1 MPQVIWTPKTTLQN
15 KYVIQSTLAG
25 GGFGRTYLAKNTT
38 LDRLVVIKTL
48 NETQQDKPNF
58 EDIQNKFIQE
68 AEILAQLQHPHIVQ
82 IYDMFQENGLEA
94 IVMEYITGENLE
106 VYADEY
112 HGYIPESE
120 GLQYINQ
127 IGQALEYVHRNGLLH
142 RDVKPNNILLRE
154 DTQQAIL
161 IDFGLAREFQPASTK
176 SMTGMY
182 TEGYAPIEQYESAK
196 RQLITRIDVANL
208 KPGHYTDVYA
218 LGATL
223 YYLLTK
229 RPPLPSY
236 TLADSGYP
244 LTPPQQFNNRISAR
258 LNAAILQAMEILP
271 QNRPQSIGE
280 LLGLLNQPVV
290 NIPRNS
296 QTIGKTPPVEIPIPI
311 EIPKLEIPIPVK
323 PKFQSFTEIIE
334 SKDKGILSI
343 FTDSKQVPLEM
354 IAILGG
360 TFLMGSPADDKEA
373 WDSEKPQHQVTVP
386 S

>member
-1 MPQVIWTPKTTLQN
+1 
-15 KYVIQSTLAG
+15 
-25 GGFGRTYLAKNTT
+25 
-38 LDRLVVIKTL
+38 
-48 NETQQDKPNF
+48 
-58 EDIQNKFIQE
+58 
-68 AEILAQLQHPHIVQ
+68 
-82 IYDMFQENGLEA
+82 
-94 IVMEYITGENLE
+94 
-106 VYADEY
+106 
-112 HGYIPESE
+112 
-120 GLQYINQ
+120 
-127 IGQALEYVHRNGLLH
+127 
-142 RDVKPNNILLRE
+142 
-154 DTQQAIL
+154 QQAIL

-196 RQLITRIDVANL
+196 RQLITRINVANL

-311 EIPKLEIPIPVK
+311 EIPKIPVNRNEVELK
-323 PKFQSFTEIIE
+323 SDVGMDYRKLRDLL
-334 SKDKGILSI
+334 KAGKW
-343 FTDSKQVPLEM
+343 
-354 IAILGG
+354 
-360 TFLMGSPADDKEA
+360 KEA
-373 WDSEKPQHQVTVP
+373 DEETRRVMLCVGEREREGWLNVESIDNFPCADL
-386 S
+386 